1 MKTARFDSPDVASFV
16 AARGGVLTI
25 SVRTILAG

>member
-1 MKTARFDSPDVASFV
+1 MRTITLSQSTLDFV

-25 SVRTILAG
+25 ADQVYLVG